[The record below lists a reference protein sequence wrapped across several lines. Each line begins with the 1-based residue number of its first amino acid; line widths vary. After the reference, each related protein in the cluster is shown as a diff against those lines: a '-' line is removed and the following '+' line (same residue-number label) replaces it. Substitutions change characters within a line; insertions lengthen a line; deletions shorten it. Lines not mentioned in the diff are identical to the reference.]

1 MELKAANIDGVHC
14 VVVEEKIEIR
24 KLKFFQTCSIG
35 GGRQFQ
41 LGSSGLRC
49 RVVRQNLSP

>member
-1 MELKAANIDGVHC
+1 MELKAANIDWVHC